1 MAVHLFEVRA
11 LHRTPPL
18 AQLLERIHG
27 DAIADRLRTVG
38 HQEVRVETIA
48 APRSRGN
55 NTPYWLLDFTK
66 IRFEHGPGKA
76 SREDPIESFELDADQ
91 GFGEETAVLYDPRRQ
106 AMLIQYNHYGA
117 RSTIIENYFALY
129 DHDQNEARGYD
140 FDIRMDEDADLRF
153 AKKQTITK
161 MHFKIA
167 PPRMTNAQRGG
178 NVSLGRSI
186 DLSSSLDAESIE
198 VIVSAGRGVNASLSF
213 AQVTA
218 FTRRLM
224 RMRVARGEEPVLSK
238 LEIAGRD
245 SPLEPLDV
253 VDLLRPKL
261 VHYISDLVLNPAD
274 RRYTQ
279 RSRWDGLLRARN
291 GWEHVIA
298 G

>member
-1 MAVHLFEVRA
+1 MVGVMAVHLFEVRA

-117 RSTIIENYFALY
+117 RSTIIETTSRSMTMIKTRLGATISISEWTKTQTCVLPKSKPSPKC
-129 DHDQNEARGYD
+129 
-140 FDIRMDEDADLRF
+140 ILRS
-153 AKKQTITK
+153 
-161 MHFKIA
+161 
-167 PPRMTNAQRGG
+167 PRLA
-178 NVSLGRSI
+178 
-186 DLSSSLDAESIE
+186 
-198 VIVSAGRGVNASLSF
+198 
-213 AQVTA
+213 
-218 FTRRLM
+218 
-224 RMRVARGEEPVLSK
+224 
-238 LEIAGRD
+238 
-245 SPLEPLDV
+245 
-253 VDLLRPKL
+253 
-261 VHYISDLVLNPAD
+261 
-274 RRYTQ
+274 
-279 RSRWDGLLRARN
+279 
-291 GWEHVIA
+291 
-298 G
+298 